1 MQGQK
6 IHNNQSRSA
15 RKADNDQ
22 FMASC
27 VLPTT
32 VGTGTPFDD
41 RCPTVLALDDPVWI
55 QGVARSAGQCAMSG
69 VAIRRGDAVYRRGS
83 RGRRV
88 PVNVGAMIRASAFA

>member
-1 MQGQK
+1 MSGGK
-6 IHNNQSRSA
+6 P
-15 RKADNDQ
+15 
-22 FMASC
+22 SC
-27 VLPTT
+27 VLPIT
-32 VGTGTPFDD
+32 VGAGTPFDG
-41 RCPTVLALDDPVWI
+41 RGPTVLALDDPVWI